1 MINIDFVQ
9 QVLGSVV
16 TIGTIIF
23 GLVRKQSYSTI
34 EKNAVEVIKFVDRH
48 YADKDS
54 EVKKLR
60 FIYTVR
66 NMIIN
71 KVPKGFKWLVK
82 YVISDKNIEKILNL
96 YFTNYKTQSKVSETV
111 VNTQSLLSNSN
122 SLVGTDVNIPNYDF
136 EGLGDKYKGN
146 FYSEVDYR
154 DNFKNDKEILA
165 KMGLDIND
173 ERVFTEV

>member
-9 QVLGSVV
+9 QVLGTIV
-16 TIGTIIF
+16 TVGVGII
-23 GLVRKQSYSTI
+23 GLVKHQSFSTI

-60 FIYTVR
+60 FIYTIR
-66 NMIIN
+66 NMLIN
-71 KVPKGFKWLVK
+71 KVPKGLKWLVK
-82 YVISDKNIEKILNL
+82 YIISDKNIEKILNL

-136 EGLGDKYKGN
+136 ESLETKYKGN
-146 FYSEVDYR
+146 FYSEDNYI
-154 DNFKNDKEILA
+154 DNFKNDREILA
-165 KMGLDIND
+165 KMGLNIIL
-173 ERVFTEV
+173 

>member
-23 GLVRKQSYSTI
+23 GLVRKQSYSI
-34 EKNAVEVIKFVDRH
+34 ISNNAVEVIKFVDRH
-48 YADKDS
+48 YADKNSDI
-54 EVKKLR
+54 KKLR
-60 FIYTVR
+60 FIHTVR

-82 YVISDKNIEKILNL
+82 YAISDKNIEKILNL

-111 VNTQSLLSNSN
+111 VNTQSLLSNLN
-122 SLVGTDVNIPNYDF
+122 SLTGTDVNIPNYDF

-146 FYSEVDYR
+146 FYSEVDYS
-154 DNFKNDKEILA
+154 DNLRNDKEILA
-165 KMGLDIND
+165 KMGVNIN
-173 ERVFTEV
+173 F

>member
-1 MINIDFVQ
+1 MVNIDFVQ
-9 QVLGSVV
+9 QIL
-16 TIGTIIF
+16 GTIVTVGVGVV
-23 GLVRKQSYSTI
+23 GLVKHQSFSTI

-48 YADKDS
+48 YADKNSDI
-54 EVKKLR
+54 KKLR

-71 KVPKGFKWLVK
+71 KLPKGFKWLVK

-122 SLVGTDVNIPNYDF
+122 ELVGTDVNIPSYDF
-136 EGLGDKYKGN
+136 EGLGGKYKGN

-154 DNFKNDKEILA
+154 DNFKNDREILA
-165 KMGLDIND
+165 KMGVNIN
-173 ERVFTEV
+173 F

>member
-1 MINIDFVQ
+1 MNIEFTQ
-9 QVLGSVV
+9 QVLGAVV
-16 TIGTIIF
+16 TLSSIIIGI
-23 GLVRKQSYSTI
+23 VKHQSFSTI

-54 EVKKLR
+54 EIKKLR

-66 NMIIN
+66 NMVIN

-111 VNTQSLLSNSN
+111 VNTQSLLSNLN
-122 SLVGTDVNIPNYDF
+122 TLTGTDANIPNYDF
-136 EGLGDKYKGN
+136 ESLESKYKGN
-146 FYSEVDYR
+146 FYSEVDYS
-154 DNFKNDKEILA
+154 DNLKSDKEILA
-165 KMGLDIND
+165 KMGLNIN
-173 ERVFTEV
+173 F

>member
-1 MINIDFVQ
+1 MINTDFIQ
-9 QVLGSVV
+9 QVLGSVI

-111 VNTQSLLSNSN
+111 
-122 SLVGTDVNIPNYDF
+122 
-136 EGLGDKYKGN
+136 
-146 FYSEVDYR
+146 
-154 DNFKNDKEILA
+154 
-165 KMGLDIND
+165 
-173 ERVFTEV
+173 